1 MKDIDLRIFF
11 TAAHNG
17 DIFILKKCLDNG
29 IDIHSCDDLALRI
42 VTKANHTNAI
52 LFLLSRGAN
61 IQAVYDEEL
70 RSASLKGKTKTV
82 RILLEEYSCSEKAK
96 IYAMY
101 NAIFGRHEDIIELLL
116 QNGVSPTANNNAV
129 LNVVK
134 LCNNDQVNKLF
145 EKYLT

>member
-1 MKDIDLRIFF
+1 MADIDLSIFF
-11 TAAHNG
+11 AAAHNG
-17 DIFILKKCLDNG
+17 DIFILKKCLDSG
-29 IDIHSCDDLALRI
+29 IDIHSCNDLALRI

-70 RSASLKGKTKTV
+70 IHAALQGKTKIARV
-82 RILLEEYSCSEKAK
+82 LLEEYSCSQEAK

-101 NAIFGRHEDIIELLL
+101 NAIFGRHEEIIQLLL
-116 QNGVSPTANNNAV
+116 QYGVSPTSNNGAI

-134 LCNNDQVNKLF
+134 LCNNDTINKIF
-145 EKYLT
+145 KD

>member
-1 MKDIDLRIFF
+1 MADIDLNIFF
-11 TAAHNG
+11 VAANNG
-17 DIFILKKCLDNG
+17 DIYVLKKCLDEG

-42 VTKANHTNAI
+42 VTKANHTKAI

-70 RSASLKGKTKTV
+70 RHASLEGKTNTV
-82 RILLEEYSCSEKAK
+82 KVLLEEYSCAEEAK

-116 QNGVSPTANNNAV
+116 QNGISPTSNNGAI

-134 LCNNDQVNKLF
+134 LCNNDKVNKWF

>member
-1 MKDIDLRIFF
+1 MADINLSIFF
-11 TAAHNG
+11 AAAYNG
-17 DIFILKKCLDNG
+17 DIFILKKCLDEG

-42 VTKANHTNAI
+42 VTKANHTKAI

-70 RSASLKGKTKTV
+70 RRVSLEGNTNAVK
-82 RILLEEYSCSEKAK
+82 ILLSEYSCSEEAK

-101 NAIFGRHEDIIELLL
+101 NAIFGRHEDIVNLLL
-116 QNGVSPTANNNAV
+116 QDGVSPTANNGAI

-134 LCNNDQVNKLF
+134 LCNNNQINKWF

>member
-1 MKDIDLRIFF
+1 MANIKLSIFF
-11 TAAHNG
+11 AAAYNG
-17 DIFILKKCLDNG
+17 DIFILKKCLDEG

-42 VTKANHTNAI
+42 VTKANHTKAI

-61 IQAVYDEEL
+61 IQAIYDEEL
-70 RSASLKGKTKTV
+70 RRVSLEGNTNAVK
-82 RILLEEYSCSEKAK
+82 ILLSEYSCSEEAK

-101 NAIFGRHEDIIELLL
+101 NAILGRHEDIVKLLL
-116 QNGVSPTANNNAV
+116 QDGVSPTANNGAI

-134 LCNNDQVNKLF
+134 LCNNVQVNKWF

>member
-1 MKDIDLRIFF
+1 MADIDLSIFF
-11 TAAHNG
+11 AAAYNG
-17 DIFILKKCLDNG
+17 DIFILKKSLDNG

-42 VTKANHTNAI
+42 VTKANHTKAI

-70 RSASLKGKTKTV
+70 RRASLEGKVKTV
-82 RILLEEYSCSEKAK
+82 KVLLEEYSCSQEAK

-101 NAIFGRHEDIIELLL
+101 NAIFGRHEEIIKLLL
-116 QNGVSPTANNNAV
+116 QNGVSPTENNEAV

-134 LCNNDQVNKLF
+134 LCNDDIINKLF
-145 EKYLT
+145 ENYLN